1 MIAKILLNNTSVIT
15 DVFGK
20 GLMLGIKCRLPNS
33 EVAKTLREKGLLV
46 VPASN
51 NVIRLLPPL
60 NITKKEAQKAID
72 IINEAVNELK

>member
-1 MIAKILLNNTSVIT
+1 MSPCKKVPVVKTTDLAKI
-15 DVFGK
+15 
-20 GLMLGIKCRLPNS
+20 
-33 EVAKTLREKGLLV
+33 LREKGLLV

-72 IINEAVNELK
+72 ILNEAVNELK

>member
-1 MIAKILLNNTSVIT
+1 
-15 DVFGK
+15 
-20 GLMLGIKCRLPNS
+20 MLGIKCSISNLDFTRI
-33 EVAKTLREKGLLV
+33 LREKGLLV

-72 IINEAVNELK
+72 IINEAVNDLK

>member
-1 MIAKILLNNTSVIT
+1 MNKTIKSEKEWKDCLTPEEYKI
-15 DVFGK
+15 
-20 GLMLGIKCRLPNS
+20 
-33 EVAKTLREKGLLV
+33 LREKGLLV

>member
-1 MIAKILLNNTSVIT
+1 
-15 DVFGK
+15 
-20 GLMLGIKCRLPNS
+20 MLGIKCSVSNS
-33 EVAKTLREKGLLV
+33 DLARTLREKGLLV
-46 VPASN
+46 VPAAN